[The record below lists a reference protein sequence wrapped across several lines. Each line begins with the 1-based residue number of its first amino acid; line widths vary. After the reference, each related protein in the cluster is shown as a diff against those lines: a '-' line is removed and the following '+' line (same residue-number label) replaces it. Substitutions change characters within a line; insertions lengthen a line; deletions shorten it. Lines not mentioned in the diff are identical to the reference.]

1 MPSFRTLGIASAML
15 VLLPAIDTPA
25 YAITKQQ
32 WTKICADSLGL
43 RSAPS
48 QDDVSGAGFRMD
60 DGVSPELCFKP
71 PPGNWNTR
79 LKATIDFIKDYPNSS
94 GNYLLIAQ
102 CSGTGERYFN
112 SFPKCNSTHKPI
124 TAFTP
129 KTLGEYT
136 KEELIEWVNDNIPK

>member
-1 MPSFRTLGIASAML
+1 MRSFRDIGVASAML
-15 VLLPAIDTPA
+15 ILLTAIDAPA

-48 QDDVSGAGFRMD
+48 QDDVNGAGFRMD
-60 DGVSPELCFKP
+60 DGVSPELCFNP
-71 PPGNWNTR
+71 PPGNWDTR
-79 LKATIDFIKDYPNSS
+79 LKATIDFIKNYPTSS

-102 CSGTGERYFN
+102 CSGTSERYFN

-129 KTLGEYT
+129 KTLGEYI